1 MTQTLEDARRAEL
14 DLRRRLSRLVTEWR
28 RAQSEVERLRRL
40 SARPHA
46 VPEME
51 ETRRRQQDR
60 HGMLGRE
67 IDDVRLALRAQEAV
81 VASLEADADGAPP
94 AG

>member
-14 DLRRRLSRLVTEWR
+14 ALRRRLSQLVAER
-28 RAQSEVERLRRL
+28 RQARSEIERLRQL
-40 SARPHA
+40 SARPQA
-46 VPEME
+46 VPGME
-51 ETRRRQQDR
+51 ATGRRQQDR
-60 HGMLGRE
+60 HALLGRE